1 MARCGAGIN
10 IWQVAEMRRFYFD
23 KNEMYG
29 DMIRITGN
37 DVNHIKNVL
46 RMQTGERVV
55 ANDKE
60 VNDYYCVI
68 EDIDSEQVLLR
79 IESFR
84 KCSAEL
90 KTKLYLFQ
98 ALPKQDKMEFIVQKA
113 VELGA
118 HEVIPVASSRC
129 VVKLDDKKRQGKKL
143 ARWQTIAESAAKQSA
158 RGIIPKVNSIMSFK
172 QAIDYAEKL
181 ERSIIP
187 YEHAKGMDKSR
198 QYMDEAAEC
207 ESVGIFIG
215 PEGGFEESEIQYAC
229 EHGIKPVSLGN
240 RILRTETAGLCVL
253 SILMFKI
260 SE

>member
-1 MARCGAGIN
+1 
-10 IWQVAEMRRFYFD
+10 MRRFYFD
-23 KNEMYG
+23 KDDMYG

-46 RMQTGERVV
+46 RMKAGERVV
-55 ANDKE
+55 ANDKDST
-60 VNDYYCVI
+60 DYYCVI
-68 EDIDSEQVLLR
+68 EDIDSEQVMLK

-118 HEVIPVASSRC
+118 HEIIPVASSRC
-129 VVKLDDKKRQGKKL
+129 VVKLDDKKRQEKKL
-143 ARWQTIAESAAKQSA
+143 ARWQIIAESAAKQSA
-158 RGIIPKVNSIMSFK
+158 RGIIPKVGGIMSFK
-172 QAIDYAEKL
+172 EAIDYAANL
-181 ERSIIP
+181 SYSIIP
-187 YEHAKGMDKSR
+187 YEHAKGMEESR
-198 QYMDEAAEC
+198 QYINEAAEC
-207 ESVGIFIG
+207 DSVGIFIG
-215 PEGGFEESEIQYAC
+215 PEGGFEEEEIEYAVKS
-229 EHGIKPVSLGN
+229 GIKPISLGN

-253 SILMFKI
+253 SILMFKL